1 MTRIG
6 NGGEQDL
13 VRDIQ
18 RGDRVAMKLL
28 YCRYAGCLT
37 AVCSRYVACMDDV
50 RDVLQDCFVK
60 IFTSIHGFEWRGEGS
75 LRGWMV
81 RIVVN
86 ESLKFLKRN
95 RQLESLGDGWDVPD
109 TVEDE
114 PDETVD
120 GSPEENADVIGAE
133 GEDNAAET
141 DSDAEEVENI
151 GNSDESEEDI

>member
-50 RDVLQDCFVK
+50 RDVLQD
-60 IFTSIHGFEWRGEGS
+60 
-75 LRGWMV
+75 
-81 RIVVN
+81 
-86 ESLKFLKRN
+86 
-95 RQLESLGDGWDVPD
+95 
-109 TVEDE
+109 
-114 PDETVD
+114 
-120 GSPEENADVIGAE
+120 
-133 GEDNAAET
+133 
-141 DSDAEEVENI
+141 
-151 GNSDESEEDI
+151 

>member
-95 RQLESLGDGWDVPD
+95 RQLESLDDGWVR
-109 TVEDE
+109 
-114 PDETVD
+114 
-120 GSPEENADVIGAE
+120 N
-133 GEDNAAET
+133 
-141 DSDAEEVENI
+141 
-151 GNSDESEEDI
+151 

>member
-1 MTRIG
+1 
-6 NGGEQDL
+6 
-13 VRDIQ
+13 
-18 RGDRVAMKLL
+18 
-28 YCRYAGCLT
+28 
-37 AVCSRYVACMDDV
+37 MDDV

-95 RQLESLGDGWDVPD
+95 RQLESLDDGWDVPD

-114 PDETVD
+114 PD
-120 GSPEENADVIGAE
+120 A
-133 GEDNAAET
+133 
-141 DSDAEEVENI
+141 
-151 GNSDESEEDI
+151 EDIPSEALQEMICRLPAGYRAVFNLYVFEKKSHKEIAAMLNIKESTSASQLHRAKAVLVNPW